1 MKLEI
6 CTVSKNVD
14 HTCNFAMSWY
24 FATCF
29 HESWSNSII
38 RTTYKLQL
46 IFSRLLFEATL
57 YPILFFFLL
66 SSGEVFFN
74 VKIL

>member
-24 FATCF
+24 FATSF
-29 HESWSNSII
+29 HENWWNSII

-46 IFSRLLFEATL
+46 IFFLQ
-57 YPILFFFLL
+57 FLL
-66 SSGEVFFN
+66 NNSEFRINSN
-74 VKIL
+74 VMNEKKIET